1 MSGRGLPV
9 FYSLTPV
16 QQSILCSHQGGSLP
30 PVFNAKESF
39 VRAITGLFAIGLL
52 TLGLVVPGYA
62 APDMKSYSN
71 EGVSISLPPDWQM
84 VSGDI
89 LKQSQQRMGNRGK
102 VIFMAEAP
110 DSEVAKLIVMESPRG
125 INNTPMS
132 SADLEAL
139 DPAKIKDI
147 CQEFVAGATQI
158 NPEGK
163 PTCERVKTDKG
174 AALVT
179 SLTIKQPNNGPSME
193 NMTWMYPRGKASIVA
208 TALYMEK
215 DKAKYGPLLKDILVS
230 LNPGK

>member
-1 MSGRGLPV
+1 M
-9 FYSLTPV
+9 
-16 QQSILCSHQGGSLP
+16 
-30 PVFNAKESF
+30 
-39 VRAITGLFAIGLL
+39 RAITGLFALGLL

-71 EGVSISLPPDWQM
+71 EGVSISLPTDWKM
-84 VSGDI
+84 VTGEV
-89 LKQSQQRMGNRGK
+89 LKQSQERMGDRGK

-110 DSEVAKLIVMESPRG
+110 SSEVAKLIVMESPRG

-139 DPAKIKDI
+139 DPTKIKEI
-147 CQEFVAGATQI
+147 CQEFIAGATQI
-158 NPEGK
+158 NPGGQ

-174 AALVT
+174 TALVT
-179 SLTIKQPNNGPSME
+179 SLTIKQPNDGLSME

-215 DKAKYGPLLKDILVS
+215 DKAKYGPLVKDILIS
-230 LNPGK
+230 LNPGQ

>member
-1 MSGRGLPV
+1 M
-9 FYSLTPV
+9 
-16 QQSILCSHQGGSLP
+16 
-30 PVFNAKESF
+30 
-39 VRAITGLFAIGLL
+39 RAITGLFALGLL

-71 EGVSISLPPDWQM
+71 EGVSISLPTDWKM
-84 VSGDI
+84 VTGEV
-89 LKQSQQRMGNRGK
+89 LKQSQERMGDRGK

-110 DSEVAKLIVMESPRG
+110 GSEVAKLIVMESPRG

-139 DPAKIKDI
+139 DPTKIKEI
-147 CQEFVAGATQI
+147 CQEFIAGATQI
-158 NPEGK
+158 NPGGQ

-174 AALVT
+174 TALVT
-179 SLTIKQPNNGPSME
+179 SLTIKQPNDGLAME

-215 DKAKYGPLLKDILVS
+215 DKAKYGPLVKDILIS
-230 LNPGK
+230 LNPGQ